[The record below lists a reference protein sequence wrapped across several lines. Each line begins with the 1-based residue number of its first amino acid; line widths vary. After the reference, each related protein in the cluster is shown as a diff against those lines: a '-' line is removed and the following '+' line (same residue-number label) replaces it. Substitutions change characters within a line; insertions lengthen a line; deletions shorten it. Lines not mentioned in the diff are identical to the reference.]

1 MGILILA
8 AGGLGLACL
17 PKIAFGL
24 LIIAL
29 FLLIVWLIVGK
40 LAPAYASYVNWVIL
54 IIVLIIVLYALV
66 EIYSNGL
73 QWAC

>member
-1 MGILILA
+1 MLLLL
-8 AGGLGLACL
+8 AGGIGLACL

-54 IIVLIIVLYALV
+54 IIVLIILLYVLVQAYQG
-66 EIYSNGL
+66 GL
-73 QWAC
+73 QSIC

>member
-1 MGILILA
+1 MTLLLA
-8 AGGLGLACL
+8 GVGLACL
-17 PKIAFGL
+17 PKIAFAL

-54 IIVLIIVLYALV
+54 ILVLIILLYVLVQLYQG
-66 EIYSNGL
+66 GL
-73 QWAC
+73 PMLC